1 MNHLSLPTSI
11 IISGFIIA
19 FSLYLT
25 APRYELLPIPS
36 STNPAVW
43 KIDRVNGNVS
53 LCATASGKD
62 TEAGCTAK
70 LKQF

>member
-1 MNHLSLPTSI
+1 MTQINLPISI

-19 FSLYLT
+19 LGSYLT
-25 APRYELLPIPS
+25 APRYELLPIAS